1 VSDNELSGK
10 IIGGAIEVHSIL
22 GPGLLEFL
30 YEEALAIEL
39 GQRGLTVARQ
49 VVIPVAYKHERL
61 RNVLRLDILVN
72 GLVIVEVKSVE
83 RILPVH
89 EAQLLSYLRLSEKK
103 LGLLINFNSTVLS
116 RSVRRIVNNL

>member
-1 VSDNELSGK
+1 VSENELSGK
-10 IIGGAIEVHSIL
+10 IIGGAIEAHSIL

-49 VVIPVAYKHERL
+49 VEIPVTYKHERL
-61 RNVLRLDILVN
+61 RNVLRLDLLVN

>member
-1 VSDNELSGK
+1 MSENELSGK

-49 VVIPVAYKHERL
+49 VEIPVTYKHERL
-61 RNVLRLDILVN
+61 RNVLRLDLLVN

>member
-10 IIGGAIEVHSIL
+10 IIGAAIEVHSIL

-49 VVIPVAYKHERL
+49 VEIPVAYKQERL

>member
-1 VSDNELSGK
+1 MSDNELSGK
-10 IIGGAIEVHSIL
+10 IIGAAIEVHSIL

-49 VVIPVAYKHERL
+49 VAIPIAYKQERL

>member
-10 IIGGAIEVHSIL
+10 IIGAAIEVHSIL

-49 VVIPVAYKHERL
+49 VEIPVTYKDERL

-103 LGLLINFNSTVLS
+103 LGLLINFNSAVLS

>member
-1 VSDNELSGK
+1 MSDNELSGK
-10 IIGGAIEVHSIL
+10 IIGAAIEVHSIL

-49 VVIPVAYKHERL
+49 VEIPVAYKQERL

>member
-49 VVIPVAYKHERL
+49 VEIPVTYKHERL
-61 RNVLRLDILVN
+61 RNVLRLDLLVN

>member
-1 VSDNELSGK
+1 VSENELSGK

-49 VVIPVAYKHERL
+49 VEIPVTYKHERL
-61 RNVLRLDILVN
+61 RNVLRLDLLVN